1 MQISDLTQ
9 QYMSKTTGAEAS
21 TGARGVE
28 SLVSA
33 VRSLTA
39 GNIFEGTVNSI
50 KGNQVTLAL
59 SNGMELGARLEANM
73 QLVQGQSMFFQV
85 KSNDGATLAI
95 RPYTVDGA
103 GANLTLLNALNA
115 AGLPVQDKFLNMA
128 NTMMQEQMPIDKNS
142 MSQMARILMA
152 NPDMGVQ
159 TLVQMRKLNLP
170 ITPEMV
176 TQFENYADDKS
187 TVHKAIDQL
196 ITELPATLAGKDMP
210 FETLKNFDSRLLM
223 LLTED
228 LTGEQIKSEGQIQNG
243 QMDASQIA
251 GTTMESG
258 AAAQMG
264 EVAQTA
270 EAVAQEA
277 QLNESEA
284 VGQSNSNQ
292 TNVLKLLHNLFGD
305 IGASEADSPA
315 SLLQKLAFH
324 IQNGNNVSKEALQN
338 LFASKDMQTLLR
350 DVLEEQFYLE
360 PKDIEK
366 GDKLQKLFQNL
377 NTKAQNL
384 EALLQN
390 AGLKDIP
397 LTQTLGEVQA
407 NIEFM
412 NQINQ
417 AYTYAQLPLHMSNQN
432 ASGQLYVYTSK
443 RDLGDP
449 ERDLTAFLHLNLWS
463 IWVRRMCLCVC
474 TARRS
479 APSSI
484 WRRMRPMNL

>member
-1 MQISDLTQ
+1 
-9 QYMSKTTGAEAS
+9 
-21 TGARGVE
+21 
-28 SLVSA
+28 
-33 VRSLTA
+33 
-39 GNIFEGTVNSI
+39 
-50 KGNQVTLAL
+50 
-59 SNGMELGARLEANM
+59 
-73 QLVQGQSMFFQV
+73 MFFQV

-449 ERDLTAFLHLNLWS
+449 ERDLTAFLHLDLEHLGS
-463 IWVRRMCLCVC
+463 TDVSVRMHRKEVSSKFYMETDEAYELVKSFMPQLEERIRAKGYDC
-474 TARRS
+474 TIDVES
-479 APSSI
+479 GGKKVNFVDDFLKKDAPSTGLLHRYSFDV
-484 WRRMRPMNL
+484 RA